1 MRKGMRIPI
10 PVSSMLA
17 EGQFHSGLTFGRHR
31 SGCLAHPFH
40 IRSYTQLQVQS
51 PAKPFAL
58 SRGIS
63 PSMIADDA
71 PSPSPSGPETGPEAR
86 NRLLQSSNYGS
97 ASMILTGLEAV
108 GAPHAWH
115 ACAFRVES

>member
-31 SGCLAHPFH
+31 SGCLAHPFR

-51 PAKPFAL
+51 PTPFL
-58 SRGIS
+58 
-63 PSMIADDA
+63 MVVL
-71 PSPSPSGPETGPEAR
+71 R
-86 NRLLQSSNYGS
+86 NFPFNDR
-97 ASMILTGLEAV
+97 
-108 GAPHAWH
+108 
-115 ACAFRVES
+115 